1 MNAMPF
7 LDLIQPLLDQRNLD
21 DVQAHALMSW
31 LLDGEASEAQIGA
44 AITALKLKGV
54 APSELA
60 SFALALRERAKKLEL
75 GPDVVD
81 TCGTGGGRSTFNIST
96 AAAFVAA
103 GAGIKIAKHGNRSV
117 TSKCGSAD
125 VLESL
130 GAKLQDD
137 LTKLTSIFNDAGIVF
152 MFAPVHHPGMRHIG
166 KARKELGF
174 RSVFNQLGP
183 LANPAGA
190 KRQLIG
196 VYDPSLIEPMAKAL
210 AQLGAERAVVV
221 HGDDGLDEISPC
233 GPSKA
238 GFVLNGEVRITS
250 VAPKDFGLSNVS
262 ESALEP
268 GEDASENATILQL
281 AISELG
287 SSRSKAILPSAAMAI
302 WLSGKANDLEQ
313 ARVMAEESIESGM
326 AAERLE
332 QFIGACSKA

>member
-1 MNAMPF
+1 MNAMSF

-54 APSELA
+54 APTELA
-60 SFALALRERAKKLEL
+60 SFALALRERAKKLDL

-81 TCGTGGGRSTFNIST
+81 TCGTGGGRNTFNIST

-137 LTKLTSIFNDAGIVF
+137 LTKLTNIFSEAGIVF
-152 MFAPVHHPGMRHIG
+152 MFAPVHHPGMRHVG

-196 VYDPSLIEPMAKAL
+196 VYDSTLIEPMAKAL

-250 VAPKDFGLSNVS
+250 VAPKDFGLANIS
-262 ESALEP
+262 ENALEP
-268 GEDASENATILQL
+268 GEDSAENATILQL

-326 AAERLE
+326 AAEKLE
-332 QFIGACSKA
+332 QFIGACAKA